1 VTYLPLVLATVLA
14 LDVSSARADPIPT
27 FRVMDATMI
36 MHPNI
41 GGTGDH
47 LTFEFTA
54 PGLDIEGFGG
64 MENCFSWCTGDPIPL
79 GFNVTLN
86 RIDVSNYTKAVLGG
100 VTYDPNTEFRV
111 SSPFFFNDTGGLNP
125 IAMGFF
131 GAGPT
136 FTEFRMTLPI
146 NGSWNL
152 NFAPA
157 TDENGNPAKRFVGGT
172 FAASAMAQTPDP
184 GTLGLM
190 LIGSAGLWVTR
201 RRRKS
206 RDA

>member
-1 VTYLPLVLATVLA
+1 MTYLVLVLATVLA
-14 LDVSSARADPIPT
+14 IDVSSVRADPIST

-47 LTFEFTA
+47 LTFAFTA
-54 PGLDIEGFGG
+54 PGMDISGFGG
-64 MENCFSWCTGDPIPL
+64 MENCFAWCTGDPIAP
-79 GFNVTLN
+79 GVGITLT
-86 RIDVSNYTKAVLGG
+86 RIVVSNYTRTVLGG
-100 VTYDPNTEFRV
+100 VTYDPSTEFSV

-125 IAMGFF
+125 TAMGFV
-131 GAGPT
+131 GSGPT
-136 FTEFRMTLPI
+136 FAEFRMTLPT

-152 NFAPA
+152 NFAQA
-157 TDENGNPAKRFVGGT
+157 TDENGNATTRFVGGT

-190 LIGSAGLWVTR
+190 LIGSAGLWIVGV
-201 RRRKS
+201 RRKS
-206 RDA
+206 EER